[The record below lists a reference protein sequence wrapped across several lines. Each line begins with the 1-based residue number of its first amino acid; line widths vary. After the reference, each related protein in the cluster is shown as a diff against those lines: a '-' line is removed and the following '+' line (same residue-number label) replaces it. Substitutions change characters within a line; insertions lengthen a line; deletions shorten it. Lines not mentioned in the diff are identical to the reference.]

1 MSQERRPAEA
11 RTFVVNSLAA
21 RAQSV
26 AEIRG
31 KLARRGLSEDDV
43 AAVIAQ
49 AASLGYLDDGELAAQ
64 LARGHRAR
72 GYGRRR
78 AERELRRRGLGD
90 DDTATA
96 LEAAYGDVDE
106 VALARAALGSRPTRI
121 RRRSGARW
129 HFSSGAASRPAR
141 RGAWRASGA
150 AARRKTSRVER

>member
-1 MSQERRPAEA
+1 MSQERRLADA

-31 KLARRGLSEDDV
+31 KLARRGLSEDDA

-96 LEAAYGDVDE
+96 LEAAYGDADE
-106 VALARAALGSRPTRI
+106 VALARAALGSRPTTGPQAE
-121 RRRSGARW
+121 RRAVAVLVRRG
-129 HFSSGAASRPAR
+129 FSAGAAWSVVRER
-141 RGAWRASGA
+141 RGGSP
-150 AARRKTSRVER
+150 

>member
-1 MSQERRPAEA
+1 MSHERRIADG

-26 AEIRG
+26 AEIRA

-43 AAVIAQ
+43 AAVIAD

-78 AERELRRRGLGD
+78 AERQLRRRGIGD
-90 DDTATA
+90 ADSAAA
-96 LEAAYGDVDE
+96 LDEAYGGTDE
-106 VALARAALGSRPTRI
+106 VALARAALGSRATADPKAE
-121 RRRSGARW
+121 RRAVAFLVRRG
-129 HFSSGAASRPAR
+129 FSPGAAWSVVRER
-141 RGAWRASGA
+141 RGGA
-150 AARRKTSRVER
+150 P

>member
-1 MSQERRPAEA
+1 MSQERRLADA

-31 KLARRGLSEDDV
+31 KLARRGLSEDDA

-96 LEAAYGDVDE
+96 LEEAYGDVDE
-106 VALARAALGSRPTRI
+106 VALARAALGSRPTTDPQAE
-121 RRRSGARW
+121 RRAVAFLVRRG
-129 HFSSGAASRPAR
+129 FSAGAAWSVVRER
-141 RGAWRASGA
+141 RGGSP
-150 AARRKTSRVER
+150 

>member
-1 MSQERRPAEA
+1 MSHERRIADA

-31 KLARRGLSEDDV
+31 KLARRGLSEDDA

-64 LARGHRAR
+64 LARGNRAR

-78 AERELRRRGLGD
+78 AERELRRRGLGAVD
-90 DDTATA
+90 SAAA
-96 LEAAYGDVDE
+96 LDEAYGDVDE
-106 VALARAALGSRPTRI
+106 VALARAALGVRPTADSQAE
-121 RRRSGARW
+121 RRAVAFLVRRG
-129 HFSSGAASRPAR
+129 FSAGAAWSVMRER
-141 RGAWRASGA
+141 RGGPP
-150 AARRKTSRVER
+150 